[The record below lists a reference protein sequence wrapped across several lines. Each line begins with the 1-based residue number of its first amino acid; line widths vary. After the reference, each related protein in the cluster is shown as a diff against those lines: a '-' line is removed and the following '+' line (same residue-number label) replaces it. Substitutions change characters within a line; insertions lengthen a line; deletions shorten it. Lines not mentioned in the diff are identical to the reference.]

1 MTQDCHESLKH
12 YLDNP
17 GETPG
22 AEWVEEMKERYP
34 YFALPAILRL
44 QRCDNLDEEEKS
56 TLARRAAIRYS
67 SRKSLYDLIGEQASQ
82 YASFYPAET
91 TKPLDTETTIDR
103 FLDTYGANDQNE
115 IKALSSLI
123 FNPVGD
129 YRFDEDDIPQN
140 DTPKTEQDSLIDRFL
155 DGSDDT
161 RPADGSPATP
171 PAIPLPPPIPE
182 VVCAEREDPGT
193 LSESLAKI
201 YIKQKKYSKAYQ
213 ILQEVLRQHPEQNHL
228 QDQLRF
234 LRKLMAA
241 TGK

>member
-56 TLARRAAIRYS
+56 ALARRAAIRYS

-103 FLDTYGANDQNE
+103 FLDAYGANDQNE

-161 RPADGSPATP
+161 RPTDGSPATP

-201 YIKQKKYSKAYQ
+201 YIKQKRRIDYEY
-213 ILQEVLRQHPEQNHL
+213 H
-228 QDQLRF
+228 
-234 LRKLMAA
+234 
-241 TGK
+241 

>member
-56 TLARRAAIRYS
+56 ALARRAAIRYS

-103 FLDTYGANDQNE
+103 FLDAYGANDQNE

-155 DGSDDT
+155 DGSDAT
-161 RPADGSPATP
+161 RPTDGSPATP

-201 YIKQKKYSKAYQ
+201 YIKQ
-213 ILQEVLRQHPEQNHL
+213 
-228 QDQLRF
+228 
-234 LRKLMAA
+234 
-241 TGK
+241 

>member
-12 YLDNP
+12 YIDNP
-17 GETPG
+17 GEVPG

-44 QRCDNLDEEEKS
+44 QRCDNLNEEEKS
-56 TLARRAAIRYS
+56 ALARCAATRYS

-91 TKPLDTETTIDR
+91 EKPLDTETTIDR
-103 FLDTYGANDQNE
+103 FLDAYGANDQNE

-129 YRFDEDDIPQN
+129 YHLEEDDMPEN

-155 DGSDDT
+155 DGSNDS
-161 RPADGSPATP
+161 RPADGSTTTP

-182 VVCAEREDPGT
+182 VVSAEREDPGT

-213 ILQEVLRQHPEQNHL
+213 ILQEVLRQHPEQSHL